1 VHGGQRGQRPARHGQ
16 AGQNREEQ
24 LDPVE
29 NVRQHAGHQREQDR
43 GQGVSGLHEGNEHGR
58 VRTWT
63 SSHWAPTVCIQ
74 SPALLTRAAI
84 HSVRNAPVRNGAQAD
99 EADPEPAMPRSGSR

>member
-1 VHGGQRGQRPARHGQ
+1 
-16 AGQNREEQ
+16 
-24 LDPVE
+24 
-29 NVRQHAGHQREQDR
+29 
-43 GQGVSGLHEGNEHGR
+43 

-63 SSHWAPTVCIQ
+63 SSHWAPAVCIQ